1 MKIESLDEAEASS
14 SRITKLS
21 ASARRQNRVN
31 VFVDG
36 TFFCSLTVNQVV
48 DLGLSVGQTLDAAE
62 KSRLKTES
70 IVGRLYTKA
79 LSYIAVRLRSEKE
92 IRDYLV
98 RRLRSLRK
106 ASKSKEQVPL
116 DTGSE
121 NWSELGDDAVDLT
134 VNRLIRVG
142 LINDEKFARA
152 WAETRKKNKGISKR
166 RLELELRTKGI
177 SNDLIVTALEN
188 SCRNDIEEI
197 RKIVLR
203 KKSKWSKDK
212 MANYLAQAGFDF
224 DDIQS
229 VLCEDEGL
237 LVDSE
242 T

>member
-21 ASARRQNRVN
+21 ASTRRQDRVN
-31 VFVDG
+31 VFIDG

-106 ASKSKEQVPL
+106 ASKSKEQVLL

>member
-1 MKIESLDEAEASS
+1 M
-14 SRITKLS
+14 
-21 ASARRQNRVN
+21 N

-48 DLGLSVGQTLDAAE
+48 DLGLSVGQTLDTAE

-98 RRLRSLRK
+98 RRLRSLQK
-106 ASKSKEQVPL
+106 ASKSKEQVLL
-116 DTGSE
+116 DNGSE

>member
-21 ASARRQNRVN
+21 ASTRRQNRVN
-31 VFVDG
+31 LFVDG

-106 ASKSKEQVPL
+106 SSKSKEQVPL
-116 DTGSE
+116 DTCSE

>member
-21 ASARRQNRVN
+21 ASTRRQNRVN

>member
-21 ASARRQNRVN
+21 ASTRRQNRVN

-98 RRLRSLRK
+98 RRLRSLQK
-106 ASKSKEQVPL
+106 ASKSKEQVLL
-116 DTGSE
+116 DNGSE